1 MVNKMIGFNNKGF
14 AGKTQ
19 EEKAELAEAERLDRL
34 REKYE
39 DDFSFW
45 VSNLGENIEKTAKL
59 TARTANKVNNF
70 AYLNANWFNYIV
82 LTFAILCFMFGWCSH
97 DIYIH
102 ATDKSI
108 TKAIGALLHRFI
120 FGVYA
125 PYHY

>member
-1 MVNKMIGFNNKGF
+1 MIGFNNNGF
-14 AGKTQ
+14 AGKTE

-59 TARTANKVNNF
+59 TARTAHNVNNF
-70 AYLNANWFNYIV
+70 AYLNAICFDYIV
-82 LTFAILCFMFGWCSH
+82 VAFAFLCFMFGWCSH

-108 TKAIGALLHRFI
+108 TKAIGSLLHRFI